1 MSGQIACPFSSAGA
15 TVSFLPPAVTPGSA
29 GAPSVMSI
37 QTSTGLARLGFPES
51 HRQNP
56 VPLLALLAGVPLLGL
71 AAGRRRLRRS
81 SQRWILLGLA
91 TLAILPMLALS
102 GCGGGYFGPPPQTY
116 TITVTGT
123 SGSLQE
129 STTVSLTVQ

>member
-1 MSGQIACPFSSAGA
+1 FA
-15 TVSFLPPAVTPGSA
+15 PPAVTPGSA

-37 QTSTGLARLGFPES
+37 QTSTGLAES
-51 HRQNP
+51 RPHNP
-56 VPLLALLAGVPLLGL
+56 VPLLALLAGLPLLGL

-91 TLAILPMLALS
+91 VLAVLPALAIS
-102 GCGGGYFGPPPQTY
+102 GCGGGYFGPAPQTY

-123 SGSLQE
+123 SGSLAE
-129 STTVSLTVQ
+129 STAIRLTVQ

>member
-1 MSGQIACPFSSAGA
+1 
-15 TVSFLPPAVTPGSA
+15 
-29 GAPSVMSI
+29 MSI

-56 VPLLALLAGVPLLGL
+56 VPLLALLVGVPLLGL

-91 TLAILPMLALS
+91 ALAILPMLALG
-102 GCGGGYFGPPPQTY
+102 GCGGGYFGPTPQTY
-116 TITVTGT
+116 TVTVTGT